1 VFALEDDALGAT
13 PTTYIGGTDVADGI
27 RWVGLDVH
35 AHESTI
41 AVFDQGT
48 GELVTRRVA
57 GRPHELIERLMD
69 VPVPARMVYEAGPTG
84 YGLARRARAVG
95 IEMAVCAPGR
105 TDRSPADRIKTDKRD
120 AIRLARRLA
129 AGELTLVTIP
139 SVEHER
145 LRDVVRCREDIRG
158 DLMRARHRL
167 SKFLLRREI
176 YYQGPARPWTGKHQG
191 WLASLR
197 FSDRASQLTMADYL
211 HAHDVLLA
219 RRATIE
225 TELEQLASASAWA
238 ATIARLRCLRGID
251 TLSALGLCAEVG
263 QFDRFEHPDSVSAYL
278 GIVPSEQTTGQQ
290 RRQGAITKAGSTH
303 ARRLLIEAAYHYQ
316 RQPGIGEALHRRQHG
331 QPAEI
336 INIAWRAQ
344 RRLNARWRQL
354 KHARKKPNGIVAV
367 AIARELAGFCWE
379 IALAD

>member
-1 VFALEDDALGAT
+1 MFALEDDALGAT
-13 PTTYIGGTDVADGI
+13 PTTYVGGTDVADGI

-35 AHESTI
+35 VHESMI

-48 GELVTRRVA
+48 GELVTKRVA

-69 VPVPARMVYEAGPTG
+69 VPVPARMVYEAGLTG
-84 YGLARRARAVG
+84 YGLVRRARARG

-105 TDRSPADRIKTDKRD
+105 TDRAPTDRIKTDKRD

-129 AGELTLVTIP
+129 AGELTLVTVP

-176 YYQGPARPWTGKHQG
+176 YYQGPARAWTQKHRA

-197 FSDRASQLTMADYL
+197 FSDRASQLTIADYL

-225 TELEQLASASAWA
+225 AELGQLAGASPWA

-263 QFDRFEHPDSVSAYL
+263 EFDRFEHPDSLAAYL
-278 GIVPSEQTTGQQ
+278 GIVPSEHTTGQQ

-316 RQPGIGEALHRRQHG
+316 RQPGLGEVLQRRQHG

-354 KHARKKPNGIVAV
+354 KHTRKKANGIVAV

-379 IALAD
+379 IAVA

>member
-1 VFALEDDALGAT
+1 
-13 PTTYIGGTDVADGI
+13 VADGI

-35 AHESTI
+35 SRESTI

-48 GELVTRRVA
+48 GELSTRRVV
-57 GRPHELIERLMD
+57 GRPHELVERLMEIA
-69 VPVPARMVYEAGPTG
+69 VPARMVYEAGPTG
-84 YGLARRARAVG
+84 YGLARRARAAG
-95 IEMAVCAPGR
+95 IEMLVWAPGR
-105 TDRSPADRIKTDKRD
+105 TDRAATDRIKTDKRD

-129 AGELTLVTIP
+129 AGELTFVTVP
-139 SVEHER
+139 SVEHEQ
-145 LRDVVRCREDIRG
+145 LRDLVRCRDDIRA

-167 SKFLLRREI
+167 GKFLLRREI
-176 YYQGPARPWTGKHQG
+176 YYDRPGEPWGRKHRI

-197 FSDRASQLTMADYL
+197 FSDQASRLTMADYM

-219 RRATIE
+219 RRDRIE
-225 TELEQLASASAWA
+225 AELEQLASESIFAQS
-238 ATIARLRCLRGID
+238 IARLRCLRGIN
-251 TLSALGLCAEVG
+251 TLSALGICAEVG
-263 QFDRFEHPDSVSAYL
+263 QFERFEHPDSLAAYL
-278 GIVPSEQTTGQQ
+278 GIVPSEHTTGQH
-290 RRQGAITKAGSTH
+290 RRQGSITKAGSTH

-316 RQPGIGEALHRRQHG
+316 RYAATGEKLQRRQEG
-331 QPAEI
+331 QPAHI

-354 KHARKKPNGIVAV
+354 KHQRHKPSGVVAV